1 MSQTINNA
9 LFTSGSSVE
18 LINQRLT
25 ELNNQ
30 NWNREKSEKL
40 ARKEGLTLNN
50 GHWDVIQ
57 YLRSYYLEFGLPRFA
72 RTTARSL
79 NQQFAKQGGSKYLRG
94 LFNAGPVSQGS
105 RLANLTVPDNAFD
118 TSFGTHY

>member
-9 LFTSGSSVE
+9 LFTSGSSIDS
-18 LINQRLT
+18 INQRLT

-30 NWNREKSEKL
+30 HWNRDKSVKL
-40 ARKEGLTLNN
+40 AREEGLTLNN
-50 GHWDVIQ
+50 EHWDVIQ

-79 NQQFAKQGGSKYLRG
+79 NQQFATQGGSKYLRS
-94 LFNAGPVSQGS
+94 LFNDGPVSQGS
-105 RLANLTVPDNAFD
+105 RLANLVIPDNAFD
-118 TSFGTHY
+118 ASFGTHY